1 MRNRY
6 LVIVLLLLLVAGA
19 SELSAQMGTGR
30 VAGTVKDTNGDNVE
44 GAKVTAEMTGTD
56 FQLEATTDSKGRW
69 AILGFRKG
77 NYSFTFTAKG
87 YIPQQFSSQVSG
99 LGKNPNV
106 NVVMEKMSSG
116 QAFAAGEAAEL
127 MTEARALYDAKDYAN
142 ALTKYQEILTTYT
155 EIYQINV
162 YLGNCHRELGNL
174 DEALAAYNVVLT
186 EEPLNTVALVNVGDV
201 YVRKGD
207 FEHAVTYFEQAL
219 EQAPED
225 EVLPFNVAEIYFDQ
239 GDVAGAIE
247 YYKRAASIKADWVEP
262 QLKLGYAYINMA
274 DMENAA
280 IHFKKV
286 IEMAPDTP
294 QAAVAQA
301 ALDSIQQQ

>member
-1 MRNRY
+1 M
-6 LVIVLLLLLVAGA
+6 LLLVTGA

-30 VAGTVKDTNGDNVE
+30 VAGTVKDTDGNDVA
-44 GAKVTAEMTGTD
+44 GATVMAEMTGTD
-56 FQLEATTDSKGRW
+56 FQLEATTDEKGRW

-87 YIPQQFSSQVSG
+87 YIPQQFSTQVSG

-106 NVVMEKMSSG
+106 NVVMEKMTSG

-127 MTEARALYDAKDYAN
+127 MKEARGLYDAKDFAG
-142 ALTKYQEILTTYT
+142 ALTKYQEILTTYPD
-155 EIYQINV
+155 IYQINV
-162 YLGNCHRELGNL
+162 YLGNCNRELGNL
-174 DEALAAYNVVLT
+174 DEALANYNIVLT

-247 YYKRAASIKADWVEP
+247 YYKRAAAVKADWVEP

-301 ALDSIQQQ
+301 ALDSIQQ

>member
-6 LVIVLLLLLVAGA
+6 VVFVLWLLLVAGA
-19 SELSAQMGTGR
+19 SALSAQMGTGR
-30 VAGTVKDTNGDNVE
+30 VAGTVQDTDGNEIE
-44 GAKVTAEMTGTD
+44 GVKVTAEMTGTD
-56 FQLEATTDSKGRW
+56 FQLEAITDSKGRW

-87 YIPQQFSSQVSG
+87 YVPQQFSSQVSG

-106 NVVMEKMSSG
+106 NVVMEKMTSG
-116 QAFAAGEAAEL
+116 QAFAAGDAAEL
-127 MTEARALYDAKDYAN
+127 MEAARALYDAKDFAG
-142 ALTKYQEILTTYT
+142 ALAKYTEILA
-155 EIYQINV
+155 EFPDIYQINV
-162 YLGNCHRELGNL
+162 YMGNCNRELGNL
-174 DEALAAYNVVLT
+174 DEALANYNVVLT
-186 EEPLNTVALVNVGDV
+186 EEPMNTVSLVNVGDV

-207 FEHAVTYFEQAL
+207 FDNAVTYFEQAL
-219 EQAPED
+219 EQAPDD

-239 GDVAGAIE
+239 GDVAKAID
-247 YYKRAASIKADWVEP
+247 YYKRASEIKADWVEP

-280 IHFKKV
+280 IHFNKV

-294 QAAVAQA
+294 QAAIAQA
-301 ALDSIQQQ
+301 ALDSIQQ

>member
-1 MRNRY
+1 M
-6 LVIVLLLLLVAGA
+6 LLLVTGA
-19 SELSAQMGTGR
+19 SELAAQMGTGR
-30 VAGTVKDTNGDNVE
+30 VAGTVKDTEGNNVA
-44 GAKVTAEMTGTD
+44 GAKVMAEMTGTD
-56 FQLEATTDSKGRW
+56 FQLEATTDDKGRW

-77 NYSFTFTAKG
+77 NYAFTFTAKG
-87 YIPQQFSSQVSG
+87 YVPQQFSTQVSG

-106 NVVMEKMSSG
+106 NVVLEKMTSG
-116 QAFAAGEAAEL
+116 QAFAAGEAADL
-127 MTEARALYDAKDYAN
+127 MKAARDLYDANDFTG
-142 ALTKYQEILTTYT
+142 ALAKYQEIIT
-155 EIYQINV
+155 EYSDIYQINL
-162 YLGNCHRELGNL
+162 YLGNCNRELGNL
-174 DEALAAYNVVLT
+174 DEALENYNAVLA

-207 FEHAVTYFEQAL
+207 FESAVTYFEQAL

-239 GDVAGAIE
+239 GDVAGAIT
-247 YYKRAASIKADWVEP
+247 YYKRAAEVKADWVEP

-301 ALDSIQQQ
+301 ALDSIQQ